1 LLLIING
8 LPTKTNNPTVM
19 ENYPTSLPPQAQDQQ
34 PGLESQMM
42 PEPVYIRANYKGSE
56 KLQGKV
62 ALITGGDSG
71 IGRAVA
77 VHFARE
83 GADLALVYKAEE
95 QSDADDTKKLVEAEG
110 RRCVLLPG
118 DLRDAAFCED
128 IVSQTVAQLGKL
140 NIVISNAAE
149 QFTSTDVA
157 ELPNEQFEDTFQVNF
172 FPLVRIVKAALPH
185 LHEGDSIIATS
196 SINAYRGNQQLVDY
210 TSTKGAITAYIRSIA
225 QQLADK
231 KIRANTVAP
240 GPIWTPLIPASFPP
254 DKVEKFGQDTTMKRP
269 GQPAEVAPAYVFLA
283 SEDAS
288 YITGQAIHP
297 NGGEVLNT

>member
-1 LLLIING
+1 
-8 LPTKTNNPTVM
+8 M
-19 ENYPTSLPPQAQDQQ
+19 ETHPSSLPPQHQDQQ
-34 PGLESQMM
+34 PGLESQMT
-42 PEPVYIRANYKGSE
+42 PEPEYIRANYKGSE

-83 GADLALVYKAEE
+83 GADVAITYQPEE
-95 QSDADDTKKLVEAEG
+95 EEDAYATRQLVEAEG
-110 RRCVLLPG
+110 RRCLTMPG
-118 DLRDAAFCED
+118 DLREPTFCEQ
-128 IVSQTVAQLGKL
+128 IVARTVDELGGL
-140 NIVISNAAE
+140 NIVVSNAAE
-149 QFTSTDVA
+149 QFVSTDVA
-157 ELPNEQFEDTFQVNF
+157 TLPNEQFEDTFQVNF
-172 FPLVRIVKAALPH
+172 FAMVRVVKAALPH
-185 LHEGDSIIATS
+185 LHAGDSIIATS

-210 TSTKGAITAYIRSIA
+210 SATKGAITAYIRSIA
-225 QQLADK
+225 QQLAEK
-231 KIRANTVAP
+231 NIRANTVAP

-254 DKVEKFGQDTTMKRP
+254 EKVAAFGQDTTMKRP
-269 GQPAEVAPAYVFLA
+269 GQPSEVAPAFVFLA

>member
-1 LLLIING
+1 MS
-8 LPTKTNNPTVM
+8 TK
-19 ENYPTSLPPQAQDQQ
+19 PTSLPPQHQDQQ
-34 PGLESQMM
+34 PGLEAEMTPA
-42 PEPVYIRANYKGSE
+42 PEYIRANYRGSG
-56 KLQGKV
+56 KLEGKV

-77 VHFARE
+77 LHFARE
-83 GADLALVYKAEE
+83 GADVAIAYKAEE
-95 QSDADDTKKLVEAEG
+95 QADANETERLVLAEG
-110 RRCVLLPG
+110 RRCLQLPG
-118 DLRDAAFCED
+118 DLRHAPFCEEL
-128 IVSQTVAQLGKL
+128 VKQTVQELGQL
-140 NIVISNAAE
+140 NVVVSNAAE
-149 QFTSTDVA
+149 QFISTDVA
-157 ELPNEQFEDTFQVNF
+157 TLPNEQFEDTFKVNF
-172 FPLVRIVKAALPH
+172 FPLVWVVKAALPH

-225 QQLADK
+225 QQLAEK

-240 GPIWTPLIPASFPP
+240 GPIWTPLIPASFPA
-254 DKVEKFGQDTTMKRP
+254 DKVAKFGQDTTMKRP
-269 GQPAEVAPAYVFLA
+269 GQPSEVAPAYVFLA

>member
-1 LLLIING
+1 
-8 LPTKTNNPTVM
+8 M
-19 ENYPTSLPPQAQDQQ
+19 ENYPNALPPQAQDQQ
-34 PGLESQMM
+34 PGLEGQMM

-71 IGRAVA
+71 IGRAIA

-83 GADLALVYKAEE
+83 GADVALSFKPEE
-95 QSDADDTKKLVEAEG
+95 QTDADDTRELVEAEG

-118 DLRDAAFCED
+118 DLRDHQYCED
-128 IVSQTVAQLGKL
+128 IVAQTVQQLGKL

-172 FPLVRIVKAALPH
+172 FPLVRVVKAALPH

-210 TSTKGAITAYIRSIA
+210 TSTKGAITAYIRSIS
-225 QQLADK
+225 QQLAEK

-254 DKVEKFGQDTTMKRP
+254 DKVEKFGQDTTLKRP
-269 GQPAEVAPAYVFLA
+269 GQPSEVAPAYVFLA

>member
-1 LLLIING
+1 
-8 LPTKTNNPTVM
+8 M
-19 ENYPTSLPPQAQDQQ
+19 ENYPNALPPQAQDQQ
-34 PGLESQMM
+34 PGLEGQMM

-71 IGRAVA
+71 IGRAIA

-83 GADLALVYKAEE
+83 GADVALSFKPEE
-95 QSDADDTKKLVEAEG
+95 QTDADDTRELVEAEG

-118 DLRDAAFCED
+118 DLRDHQYCED
-128 IVSQTVAQLGKL
+128 IVAQTVQQLGKL

-172 FPLVRIVKAALPH
+172 FPLVRVVKAALPH
-185 LHEGDSIIATS
+185 LHEGYSIIATS

-210 TSTKGAITAYIRSIA
+210 TSTKGAITAYIRSIS
-225 QQLADK
+225 QQLAEK

-254 DKVEKFGQDTTMKRP
+254 DKVEKFGQDTTLKRP
-269 GQPAEVAPAYVFLA
+269 GQPSEVAPAYVFLA

>member
-1 LLLIING
+1 
-8 LPTKTNNPTVM
+8 M

-34 PGLESQMM
+34 PGLEQEMSPQ
-42 PEPVYIRANYKGSE
+42 PVYIRPNYKGSE
-56 KLQGKV
+56 KLQDKV

-77 VHFARE
+77 IHFARE
-83 GADLALVYKAEE
+83 GADVAIVYKAEE
-95 QSDADDTKKLVEAEG
+95 QEDADATKQLVEQEN
-110 RRCVLLPG
+110 RRCLLLSG
-118 DLRDAAFCED
+118 DLRDPQFCED
-128 IVSQTVAQLGKL
+128 IVTQTVQQLGKL
-140 NIVISNAAE
+140 NIVVSNAAE
-149 QFTSTDVA
+149 QFVSKDVS

-172 FPLVRIVKAALPH
+172 FPLVRIVKVALQH

-225 QQLADK
+225 QQLAEK

-254 DKVEKFGQDTTMKRP
+254 DKVKEFGQDTTMKRP
-269 GQPAEVAPAYVFLA
+269 GQPAEVAPAFVFLA

>member
-1 LLLIING
+1 ME
-8 LPTKTNNPTVM
+8 TN
-19 ENYPTSLPPQAQDQQ
+19 PTSLPPQQQAHQ
-34 PGLESQMM
+34 PGFETEMTPA
-42 PEPVYIRANYKGSE
+42 PEYIRPNYRGSG
-56 KLQGKV
+56 KLEGKV

-83 GADLALVYKAEE
+83 GAAVAISYLPEE
-95 QSDADDTKKLVEAEG
+95 QTDANETERLVQQEG
-110 RRCVLLPG
+110 GRCLLLPG
-118 DLRDAAFCED
+118 DLRDARFCER
-128 IVSQTVAQLGKL
+128 IVEQTVKELGQL
-140 NIVISNAAE
+140 NVVVSNAAE
-149 QFTSTDVA
+149 QFTSTNVA

-172 FPLVRIVKAALPH
+172 FALVRVVKAAVPH

-210 TSTKGAITAYIRSIA
+210 SATKGAITAYIRSIA
-225 QQLADK
+225 QQLAEK

-254 DKVEKFGQDTTMKRP
+254 DKVAKFGQDTTMKRP
-269 GQPAEVAPAYVFLA
+269 GQPSEVAPAYVFLA

>member
-1 LLLIING
+1 
-8 LPTKTNNPTVM
+8 M

-34 PGLESQMM
+34 PGIEEEMSPQ
-42 PEPVYIRANYKGSE
+42 PVYIRPNYKGSE
-56 KLQGKV
+56 KLQDKV

-77 VHFARE
+77 IHFARE
-83 GADLALVYKAEE
+83 GADVAIVYKAEE
-95 QSDADDTKKLVEAEG
+95 QEDADATKQLVEQEN
-110 RRCVLLPG
+110 RRCVLLSG
-118 DLRDAAFCED
+118 DLRDPQFCED
-128 IVSQTVAQLGKL
+128 IVTQTVQQLGKL
-140 NIVISNAAE
+140 NIVVSNAAE
-149 QFTSTDVA
+149 QFVSKDVS

-172 FPLVRIVKAALPH
+172 FPLVRIVKVALQH

-225 QQLADK
+225 QQLAEK

-254 DKVEKFGQDTTMKRP
+254 DKVKEFGQDTTMKRP
-269 GQPAEVAPAYVFLA
+269 GQPAEVAPAFVFLA

>member
-1 LLLIING
+1 METK
-8 LPTKTNNPTVM
+8 PTA
-19 ENYPTSLPPQAQDQQ
+19 LPPQQQAQQ
-34 PGLESQMM
+34 PGLETEMTPA
-42 PEPVYIRANYKGSE
+42 PEYIRPNYRGSG
-56 KLQGKV
+56 KLEGKV

-83 GADLALVYKAEE
+83 GATVAISYLPTEQADANETERLV
-95 QSDADDTKKLVEAEG
+95 QQEG
-110 RRCVLLPG
+110 TRCLLLPG
-118 DLRDAAFCED
+118 DLRDARFCEN
-128 IVSQTVAQLGKL
+128 IVKQTVQELGQL
-140 NIVISNAAE
+140 NIVVSNAAE
-149 QFTSTDVA
+149 QFISQDVA

-172 FPLVRIVKAALPH
+172 FAMVRVVKAALPH

-210 TSTKGAITAYIRSIA
+210 SATKGAITAYIRSIA
-225 QQLADK
+225 QQLAEK

-240 GPIWTPLIPASFPP
+240 GPIWTPLIPASFPA
-254 DKVEKFGQDTTMKRP
+254 DKVAEFGQDTTMKRP
-269 GQPAEVAPAYVFLA
+269 GQPSEVAPAFVFLA

>member
-1 LLLIING
+1 
-8 LPTKTNNPTVM
+8 M
-19 ENYPTSLPPQAQDQQ
+19 ETYPTSLPPQAQDQQ
-34 PGLESQMM
+34 PGLEKEMS
-42 PEPVYIRANYKGSE
+42 PAPVYIRPNYKGSE
-56 KLQGKV
+56 KLLDKV

-77 VHFARE
+77 VHYARE
-83 GADLALVYKAEE
+83 GADVAIVYKAEE
-95 QSDADDTKKLVEAEG
+95 QKDADETKQLVEAEG
-110 RRCVLLPG
+110 RRCVLFPG
-118 DLRDAAFCED
+118 DLRDPQFCED
-128 IVSQTVAQLGKL
+128 IVTQTVQQLGKL
-140 NIVISNAAE
+140 NIVVSNAAE
-149 QFTSTDVA
+149 QFVSTDVA

-172 FPLVRIVKAALPH
+172 FPLVRVVKVALQH

-225 QQLADK
+225 QQLAEK

-254 DKVEKFGQDTTMKRP
+254 DKVKEFGQDTTMKRP
-269 GQPAEVAPAYVFLA
+269 GQPSEVAPAYVFLA

>member
-1 LLLIING
+1 
-8 LPTKTNNPTVM
+8 M

-34 PGLESQMM
+34 PGLESQMT

-56 KLQGKV
+56 KLQDKV

-83 GADLALVYKAEE
+83 GADLALVYKPEE
-95 QSDADDTKKLVEAEG
+95 QEDADATKELVEAEG

-118 DLRDAAFCED
+118 DLRDAKFCED
-128 IVSQTVAQLGKL
+128 LVTQTVTQLGKL
-140 NIVISNAAE
+140 NVVISNAAE
-149 QFTSTDVA
+149 QFVSTDVA

-172 FPLVRIVKAALPH
+172 FALVRVVKAALPH

-225 QQLADK
+225 QQLAEK

-269 GQPAEVAPAYVFLA
+269 GQPAEVAPAFVFLA

>member
-1 LLLIING
+1 
-8 LPTKTNNPTVM
+8 M
-19 ENYPTSLPPQAQDQQ
+19 ETYPNSLPPQAQDQQ
-34 PGLESQMM
+34 PGLEKEKT
-42 PEPVYIRANYKGSE
+42 PAPVYIRPNYKGSE

-83 GADLALVYKAEE
+83 GADVAIVYRAEE
-95 QSDADDTKKLVEAEG
+95 QEDAHETKQLVEQEG
-110 RRCVLLPG
+110 RRCLTLSG
-118 DLRDAAFCED
+118 DLRDPQFCED
-128 IVSQTVAQLGKL
+128 IVTQTVQQLGKL
-140 NIVISNAAE
+140 NIVVSNAAE
-149 QFTSTDVA
+149 QFVSTDVS

-172 FPLVRIVKAALPH
+172 FPLVRVVKVALQH

-225 QQLADK
+225 QQLAEK

-240 GPIWTPLIPASFPP
+240 GPVWTPLIPASFPP
-254 DKVEKFGQDTTMKRP
+254 DKVKKFGQDTTMKRP
-269 GQPAEVAPAYVFLA
+269 GQPSEVAPAYVFLA

>member
-1 LLLIING
+1 ME
-8 LPTKTNNPTVM
+8 TK
-19 ENYPTSLPPQAQDQQ
+19 PTSLPPQQQDQQ
-34 PGLESQMM
+34 PGLEHDMTPA
-42 PEPVYIRANYKGSE
+42 PEYIRANYRGSG
-56 KLQGKV
+56 KLQDKV

-77 VHFARE
+77 LHFTRE
-83 GADLALVYKAEE
+83 GADVALSYLPTE
-95 QSDADDTKKLVEAEG
+95 QADANETERLVLAEG
-110 RRCVLLPG
+110 RRCLLLPG
-118 DLRDAAFCED
+118 DLRHGHACED
-128 IVSQTVAQLGKL
+128 IVNQTVRELGHL
-140 NIVISNAAE
+140 NIVVSNAAE

-157 ELPNEQFEDTFQVNF
+157 TLPNEQFEDTFKVNF
-172 FPLVRIVKAALPH
+172 FPLVHVVKAAVPH

-196 SINAYRGNQQLVDY
+196 SVNAYRGNQQLVDY
-210 TSTKGAITAYIRSIA
+210 SATKGAITAYIRSIA
-225 QQLADK
+225 QQLAEK

-254 DKVEKFGQDTTMKRP
+254 DKVAKFGQDTTMKRP
-269 GQPAEVAPAYVFLA
+269 GQPSEVAPAYVFLA

>member
-1 LLLIING
+1 MS
-8 LPTKTNNPTVM
+8 TK
-19 ENYPTSLPPQAQDQQ
+19 PTSLPPQHQDQQ
-34 PGLESQMM
+34 PGLEAEMTPA
-42 PEPVYIRANYKGSE
+42 PEYIRANYRGSG
-56 KLQGKV
+56 KLEGKV

-77 VHFARE
+77 LHFARE
-83 GADLALVYKAEE
+83 GADVAIAYKAEE
-95 QSDADDTKKLVEAEG
+95 QADANETERLVLAEG
-110 RRCVLLPG
+110 RRCLQLPG
-118 DLRDAAFCED
+118 DLRHAPFCEEL
-128 IVSQTVAQLGKL
+128 VRQTVHELGQL
-140 NIVISNAAE
+140 NIVVSNAAE
-149 QFTSTDVA
+149 QFISTDVA
-157 ELPNEQFEDTFQVNF
+157 TLPNEQFEDTFKVNF
-172 FPLVRIVKAALPH
+172 FPLVWVVKAALPH

-225 QQLADK
+225 QQLAEK

-240 GPIWTPLIPASFPP
+240 GPIWTPLIPASFPA
-254 DKVEKFGQDTTMKRP
+254 DKVAKFGQDTTMKRP
-269 GQPAEVAPAYVFLA
+269 GQPSEVAPAYVFLA

>member
-1 LLLIING
+1 
-8 LPTKTNNPTVM
+8 M

-34 PGLESQMM
+34 PGLEQEMT
-42 PEPVYIRANYKGSE
+42 PQPVYIRPNYKGSD
-56 KLQGKV
+56 KLQDKV

-71 IGRAVA
+71 IGRAIA
-77 VHFARE
+77 IHFARE
-83 GADLALVYKAEE
+83 GADVAIVYKPEE
-95 QSDADDTKKLVEAEG
+95 QPDADETQQLVEQEG
-110 RRCVLLPG
+110 RRCVLLSG
-118 DLRDAAFCED
+118 DLRDPQFCED
-128 IVSQTVAQLGKL
+128 IVSQTVQQLGRL
-140 NIVISNAAE
+140 NIVVSNAAE
-149 QFTSTDVA
+149 QFVSKDVS
-157 ELPNEQFEDTFQVNF
+157 ELSNEQFEDTFQVNF
-172 FPLVRIVKAALPH
+172 FPLVRVVKVALQH

-225 QQLADK
+225 QQLAEK

-254 DKVEKFGQDTTMKRP
+254 DKVKEFGQDTTLKRP
-269 GQPAEVAPAYVFLA
+269 GQPSEVAPAYVFLA

>member
-1 LLLIING
+1 MEDK
-8 LPTKTNNPTVM
+8 PTA
-19 ENYPTSLPPQAQDQQ
+19 LPPQQQDQQ
-34 PGLESQMM
+34 PGLETEMTPQ
-42 PEPVYIRANYKGSE
+42 PEYIRANYKGSD

-83 GADLALVYKAEE
+83 GADVAFTYKPEE
-95 QSDADDTKKLVEAEG
+95 EEDAYTTRQLVEAEG
-110 RRCVLLPG
+110 RRCLTLPG
-118 DLRDAAFCED
+118 DLREVSFCEN
-128 IVSQTVAQLGKL
+128 IVSQTVQELGRL
-140 NIVISNAAE
+140 NIVVSNAAE

-157 ELPNEQFEDTFQVNF
+157 ELPNEQFEDTFRVNF
-172 FPLVRIVKAALPH
+172 FPLVWVVKAALPH
-185 LHEGDSIIATS
+185 LSEGDSIIATS

-210 TSTKGAITAYIRSIA
+210 TATKGAITAYIRSIA
-225 QQLADK
+225 QQLAEK

-254 DKVEKFGQDTTMKRP
+254 EKVASFGKDTTMKRP
-269 GQPAEVAPAYVFLA
+269 GQPSEVAPAFVFLA